1 MQTKLKYMDEI
12 YTLSVLL
19 FSLLAWIIS
28 TYGIVIMCVG
38 LFISLFLKKF
48 KYVIPWLLNFV
59 FTINIDLALNVQI
72 NPILYISSIIV
83 IIGMIVFLVIKK
95 PNLKL
100 GLSKST
106 YILMSVVTIIPILW
120 TNAKEVSHMFL
131 YFSWFLY
138 SLIYFFTLYSN
149 DEDNNEM
156 LSTSMINLGLLIALQ
171 VIIVSINE
179 NGFDIDKILSS
190 SLRVGW
196 GIFNECG
203 IMMLSVIP
211 YIFYS
216 LHKKKFYFFNLL
228 KLLIIILAC
237 FFTNSR
243 GTYIFGIIMLI
254 SLIILLGV
262 LTKKTKG
269 FYLSLISITLCIVF
283 VGLIFHGKIIEII
296 NKVLE
301 NVFYNGLSNNGRFT
315 LYEYGIKNIFEYPH
329 YLIFGPGFVE
339 SYYTDLGSNYIGMKN
354 IFIVYHSTIIQT
366 LSIGGIIGVF
376 VFILF
381 IYKRFKVLLI
391 NMKDDLYKF
400 IVIGGVSI
408 EMYGLIDNTYH
419 MFYFMIPLAI
429 SMGIFESKNQGDDIL
444 C

>member
-1 MQTKLKYMDEI
+1 MPIKLKYLDEI
-12 YTLSVLL
+12 YTLLVLL

-28 TYGIVIMCVG
+28 TYGIVIMCIG

-59 FTINIDLALNVQI
+59 FTINIDLALNVYI
-72 NPILYISSIIV
+72 NPILYISSVIV
-83 IIGMIVFLVIKK
+83 IIGMIIFLIIKK

-106 YILMSVVTIIPILW
+106 YILMSIVTIIPIFW
-120 TNAKEVSHMFL
+120 TNAQEQSHIFL

-149 DEDNNEM
+149 DEDNNQM

-171 VIIVSINE
+171 VIIVSFNN

-228 KLLIIILAC
+228 KLLIIIIAC

-254 SLIILLGV
+254 SLIILLAI

-269 FYLSLISITLCIVF
+269 FYLSLISITLCSVF
-283 VGLIFHGKIIEII
+283 VGLIFHMKIIELV

-301 NVFYNGLSNNGRFT
+301 NVFYNGLSNNGRFA
-315 LYEYGIKNIFEYPH
+315 LYEYGIKNIFKNPY

-339 SYYTDLGSNYIGMKN
+339 SYYIDLGSNYIGMKN
-354 IFIVYHSTIIQT
+354 IFLVYHSTIIQT
-366 LSIGGIIGVF
+366 LSIGGIIGLL
-376 VFILF
+376 VFIVF
-381 IYKRFKVLLI
+381 IYKRYKLFFNNI
-391 NMKDDLYKF
+391 KDDLYKF
-400 IVIGGVSI
+400 IVIGLI
-408 EMYGLIDNTYH
+408 PLEMYGLIDNTYH